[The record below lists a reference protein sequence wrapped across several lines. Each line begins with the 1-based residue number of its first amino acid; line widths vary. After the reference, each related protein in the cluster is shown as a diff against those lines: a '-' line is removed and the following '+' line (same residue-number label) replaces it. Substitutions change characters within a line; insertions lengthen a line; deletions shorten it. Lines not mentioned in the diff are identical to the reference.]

1 MEYDTQLRQLSANIV
16 LVGFMGTGKSTVG
29 RVIAQK
35 LGFHF
40 IDTDDVIEQT
50 SKAKIFDIFAE
61 HGEVYFRDLES
72 QAVES
77 VALMKNQ
84 VVATGG
90 GVVLRSSNIDLLRTG
105 GPIFCLN
112 ATPKAI
118 WDRVRS
124 SQSRPLLRG
133 PDPLKKI
140 ETLLDK
146 RAPYYALADHQI
158 ETTGVSVDRVAN
170 EIISYIE

>member
-1 MEYDTQLRQLSANIV
+1 MRQLSANIV

-50 SKAKIFDIFAE
+50 SKAKISDIFAE

-72 QAVES
+72 QAVKS

-124 SQSRPLLRG
+124 SRSRPLLRG
-133 PDPLKKI
+133 PNPLKKI

-158 ETTGVSVDRVAN
+158 ETTGVSIDRVAN

>member
-1 MEYDTQLRQLSANIV
+1 MRQLSANIV

-35 LGFHF
+35 LEFHF

-50 SKAKIFDIFAE
+50 SKAKISDIFAE
-61 HGEVYFRDLES
+61 HGEDYFRDLES
-72 QAVES
+72 QAVKS

-124 SQSRPLLRG
+124 SRSRPLLRG
-133 PDPLKKI
+133 PEPLKKI
-140 ETLLDK
+140 EMLLDK

-158 ETTGVSVDRVAN
+158 ETTGVSVDRVAD

>member
-1 MEYDTQLRQLSANIV
+1 MRQLSANIV
-16 LVGFMGTGKSTVG
+16 LVGFMGTGKSAVG

-35 LGFHF
+35 LEFHF

-50 SKAKIFDIFAE
+50 SKAKISDIFAE
-61 HGEVYFRDLES
+61 HGEDYFRDLES
-72 QAVES
+72 QAVKS

-124 SQSRPLLRG
+124 SRSRPLLRG
-133 PDPLKKI
+133 PEPLKKI

-158 ETTGVSVDRVAN
+158 ETTGVAVDRVAD

>member
-1 MEYDTQLRQLSANIV
+1 MRQLSANIV

-29 RVIAQK
+29 QVIAQK

-50 SKAKIFDIFAE
+50 SKAKISDIFAE

-72 QAVES
+72 QAVKS

-124 SQSRPLLRG
+124 SRSRPLLRG

>member
-1 MEYDTQLRQLSANIV
+1 MRQMSANIV

-50 SKAKIFDIFAE
+50 SKAKISDIFAE

-72 QAVES
+72 QAVKS

-105 GPIFCLN
+105 GPVFCLN

>member
-1 MEYDTQLRQLSANIV
+1 MRQLPANIV

-50 SKAKIFDIFAE
+50 SKAKISDIFAE
-61 HGEVYFRDLES
+61 HGEDYFRDLES
-72 QAVES
+72 QAVKS

-84 VVATGG
+84 VIATGG

-124 SQSRPLLRG
+124 SRSRPLLRG
-133 PDPLKKI
+133 PEPLKKI

-158 ETTGVSVDRVAN
+158 ETTGVAVDRVAD

>member
-1 MEYDTQLRQLSANIV
+1 MRQLPANIV
-16 LVGFMGTGKSTVG
+16 LVGFMGTGKSVVG

-35 LGFHF
+35 LEFHF

-50 SKAKIFDIFAE
+50 SKAKISDIFAE

-72 QAVES
+72 QAVKS

-124 SQSRPLLRG
+124 SRSRPLLRG

>member
-1 MEYDTQLRQLSANIV
+1 MRQLPANIV
-16 LVGFMGTGKSTVG
+16 LVGFMGTGKSVVG

-35 LGFHF
+35 LEFHF

-50 SKAKIFDIFAE
+50 SKAKISDIFAE
-61 HGEVYFRDLES
+61 HGEDYFRDLES
-72 QAVES
+72 QAVKS

-118 WDRVRS
+118 WERVRS
-124 SQSRPLLRG
+124 SRNRPLLRG
-133 PDPLKKI
+133 PEPLKKI

-158 ETTGVSVDRVAN
+158 ETTGVSVDRVAD

>member
-1 MEYDTQLRQLSANIV
+1 MRQLSANIV

-50 SKAKIFDIFAE
+50 SKAKISDIFAE

-72 QAVES
+72 QAVKS

-124 SQSRPLLRG
+124 SRSRPLLRG

-158 ETTGVSVDRVAN
+158 ETTGVSIDRVAN

>member
-1 MEYDTQLRQLSANIV
+1 MRQLPANIV
-16 LVGFMGTGKSTVG
+16 LVGFMGTGKSVVG

-35 LGFHF
+35 LEFHF

-50 SKAKIFDIFAE
+50 SKAKISDIFAE
-61 HGEVYFRDLES
+61 HGEDYFRDLES
-72 QAVES
+72 QAVKS

-84 VVATGG
+84 VIATGG

-124 SQSRPLLRG
+124 SRSRPLLRG
-133 PDPLKKI
+133 PEPLKKI

-158 ETTGVSVDRVAN
+158 ETTGVAVDRVAD

>member
-1 MEYDTQLRQLSANIV
+1 MSANIV

-50 SKAKIFDIFAE
+50 SKAKISDIFAE

-72 QAVES
+72 QAVKS

-124 SQSRPLLRG
+124 SRSRPLLRG

>member
-1 MEYDTQLRQLSANIV
+1 MRQLSANIV

-50 SKAKIFDIFAE
+50 SKAKISDIFAE
-61 HGEVYFRDLES
+61 HGEDYFRDLES
-72 QAVES
+72 QAVKS

-90 GVVLRSSNIDLLRTG
+90 GVVLRSSNIDLLRTV

-118 WDRVRS
+118 WERVRS
-124 SQSRPLLRG
+124 SRSRPLLRG
-133 PDPLKKI
+133 PEPLKKI
-140 ETLLDK
+140 EMLLDK

-158 ETTGVSVDRVAN
+158 ETTGVAVDRVAD

>member
-1 MEYDTQLRQLSANIV
+1 MRQLSANIV

-50 SKAKIFDIFAE
+50 SKAKISDIFAE

-72 QAVES
+72 QAVKS

-124 SQSRPLLRG
+124 SRSRPLLRG

-158 ETTGVSVDRVAN
+158 ETTGVSVDRVAD

>member
-1 MEYDTQLRQLSANIV
+1 MRQLSANIV

-50 SKAKIFDIFAE
+50 SKAKISDIFAE

-124 SQSRPLLRG
+124 SRSRPLLRG
-133 PDPLKKI
+133 PNPLKKI

-158 ETTGVSVDRVAN
+158 ETTGVSIDRVAN

>member
-1 MEYDTQLRQLSANIV
+1 MRQLSANIV

-35 LGFHF
+35 LEFHF

-50 SKAKIFDIFAE
+50 SKAKISDIFAE
-61 HGEVYFRDLES
+61 HGEDYFRDLES
-72 QAVES
+72 QAVKS

-124 SQSRPLLRG
+124 SRSRPLLRG
-133 PDPLKKI
+133 PEPLKKI

-158 ETTGVSVDRVAN
+158 ETTGVSVDRVAD

>member
-1 MEYDTQLRQLSANIV
+1 MRQLPANIV

-50 SKAKIFDIFAE
+50 SKAKISDIFAE

-72 QAVES
+72 QAVKS

>member
-1 MEYDTQLRQLSANIV
+1 MRQLSANIV

-50 SKAKIFDIFAE
+50 SKAKISDIFAE

-72 QAVES
+72 QAVKS

-124 SQSRPLLRG
+124 SRSRPLLRG
-133 PDPLKKI
+133 PNPLKKI

>member
-1 MEYDTQLRQLSANIV
+1 MRQLSANIV
-16 LVGFMGTGKSTVG
+16 LVGFMGTGKSAVG

-35 LGFHF
+35 LEFHF

-50 SKAKIFDIFAE
+50 SKAKISDIFAE
-61 HGEVYFRDLES
+61 HGEDYFRDLES
-72 QAVES
+72 QAVKS

-124 SQSRPLLRG
+124 SRSRPLLRG
-133 PDPLKKI
+133 PEPLKKI

-158 ETTGVSVDRVAN
+158 ETTGVSVDRVAD

>member
-1 MEYDTQLRQLSANIV
+1 MSANIV

-50 SKAKIFDIFAE
+50 SKAKISDIFAE

-72 QAVES
+72 QAVKS

-170 EIISYIE
+170 EIISYIEWLYMDNN

>member
-1 MEYDTQLRQLSANIV
+1 MSANIV

-50 SKAKIFDIFAE
+50 SKAKISDIFAE

-72 QAVES
+72 QAVKS

-124 SQSRPLLRG
+124 SRSRPLLRG

-146 RAPYYALADHQI
+146 RTPYYALADHQI

>member
-1 MEYDTQLRQLSANIV
+1 MRQMSANIV

-50 SKAKIFDIFAE
+50 SKAKISDIFAE

-72 QAVES
+72 QAVKS

>member
-1 MEYDTQLRQLSANIV
+1 MRQLPANIV
-16 LVGFMGTGKSTVG
+16 LVGFMGTGKSVVG

-35 LGFHF
+35 LEFHF

-50 SKAKIFDIFAE
+50 SKAKISDIFAE
-61 HGEVYFRDLES
+61 HGEDYFRDLES
-72 QAVES
+72 QAVKS

-124 SQSRPLLRG
+124 SRSRPLLRG
-133 PDPLKKI
+133 PEPLKKI

-158 ETTGVSVDRVAN
+158 ETTGVSVDRVAD

>member
-1 MEYDTQLRQLSANIV
+1 MRQLPANIV
-16 LVGFMGTGKSTVG
+16 LVGFMGTGKSVVG

-35 LGFHF
+35 LEFHF

-50 SKAKIFDIFAE
+50 SKAKISDIFAE

-72 QAVES
+72 QAVKS

-124 SQSRPLLRG
+124 SRSRPLLRG
-133 PDPLKKI
+133 PEPLKKI

-158 ETTGVSVDRVAN
+158 ETTGVAVDRVAD

>member
-1 MEYDTQLRQLSANIV
+1 MSANIV
-16 LVGFMGTGKSTVG
+16 LVGFMGTGKSVVG

-35 LGFHF
+35 LEFHF

-50 SKAKIFDIFAE
+50 SKAKISDIFAE

-72 QAVES
+72 QAVKS

>member
-1 MEYDTQLRQLSANIV
+1 MRQLSANIV
-16 LVGFMGTGKSTVG
+16 LVGFMGTGKSAVG

-35 LGFHF
+35 LEFHF

-50 SKAKIFDIFAE
+50 SKAKISDIFAE
-61 HGEVYFRDLES
+61 HGEDYFRDLES
-72 QAVES
+72 QAVKS

-124 SQSRPLLRG
+124 SRSRPLLRG
-133 PDPLKKI
+133 PEPLKKI

-158 ETTGVSVDRVAN
+158 ETTGVSVERVAD
-170 EIISYIE
+170 EIISYVE

>member
-1 MEYDTQLRQLSANIV
+1 MRQLSANIV
-16 LVGFMGTGKSTVG
+16 LVGFMGTGKSTIG
-29 RVIAQK
+29 RVVAQK

-50 SKAKIFDIFAE
+50 SKAKISDIFAE

-72 QAVES
+72 QAVKS

-124 SQSRPLLRG
+124 SRSRPLLRG

-140 ETLLDK
+140 ETLLNK

>member
-1 MEYDTQLRQLSANIV
+1 MRQLPANIV

-50 SKAKIFDIFAE
+50 SKAKISDIFAE

-72 QAVES
+72 QAVKS

-124 SQSRPLLRG
+124 SRSRPLLRG

>member
-1 MEYDTQLRQLSANIV
+1 MRQLSANIV
-16 LVGFMGTGKSTVG
+16 LVGFMGTGKSAVG

-35 LGFHF
+35 LEFHF

-50 SKAKIFDIFAE
+50 SKAKISDIFSE
-61 HGEVYFRDLES
+61 HGEDYFRDLES
-72 QAVES
+72 QAVKS

-124 SQSRPLLRG
+124 SRSRPLLRG
-133 PDPLKKI
+133 PEPLKKI

-158 ETTGVSVDRVAN
+158 ETTGVSVDRVAD

>member
-1 MEYDTQLRQLSANIV
+1 MRQMSANIV

-50 SKAKIFDIFAE
+50 SKAKISDIFAE

-72 QAVES
+72 QAVKS

-84 VVATGG
+84 VVSTGG

-124 SQSRPLLRG
+124 SRSRPLLRG

>member
-1 MEYDTQLRQLSANIV
+1 MHQLSANIV
-16 LVGFMGTGKSTVG
+16 LVGFMGTGKSAVG

-35 LGFHF
+35 LEFHF

-50 SKAKIFDIFAE
+50 SKAKISDIFAE
-61 HGEVYFRDLES
+61 HGEDYFRDLES
-72 QAVES
+72 QAVKS
-77 VALMKNQ
+77 VTLMKNQ

-124 SQSRPLLRG
+124 SRSRPLLRG
-133 PDPLKKI
+133 PEPLKKI

-158 ETTGVSVDRVAN
+158 ETTGVSVERVAD

>member
-1 MEYDTQLRQLSANIV
+1 MRQLSANIV
-16 LVGFMGTGKSTVG
+16 LVGFMGTGKSAVG

-35 LGFHF
+35 LEFHF
-40 IDTDDVIEQT
+40 IDTDGVIEQT
-50 SKAKIFDIFAE
+50 SKAKISDIFAE
-61 HGEVYFRDLES
+61 HGEDYFRDLES
-72 QAVES
+72 QAVKS

-124 SQSRPLLRG
+124 SRSRPLLRG
-133 PDPLKKI
+133 PEPLKKI

-158 ETTGVSVDRVAN
+158 ETTGVSVDRVAD

>member
-1 MEYDTQLRQLSANIV
+1 MHQLSANIV
-16 LVGFMGTGKSTVG
+16 LVGFMGTGKSAVG

-35 LGFHF
+35 LEFHF

-50 SKAKIFDIFAE
+50 SKAKISDIFAE
-61 HGEVYFRDLES
+61 HGEDYFRDLES
-72 QAVES
+72 QAVKS
-77 VALMKNQ
+77 VTLMKNQ

-124 SQSRPLLRG
+124 SRSRPLLRG
-133 PDPLKKI
+133 PEPLKKI

-158 ETTGVSVDRVAN
+158 ETTGVSVDRVAD

>member
-1 MEYDTQLRQLSANIV
+1 MRQLSANIV
-16 LVGFMGTGKSTVG
+16 LVGFMGTGKSAVG

-35 LGFHF
+35 LEFHF

-50 SKAKIFDIFAE
+50 SKAKISDIFAE
-61 HGEVYFRDLES
+61 HGEDYFRDLES
-72 QAVES
+72 QAVKS

-124 SQSRPLLRG
+124 SRSRPLLRG
-133 PDPLKKI
+133 PEPLKKI

-158 ETTGVSVDRVAN
+158 ETTGVSVDQVAD

>member
-1 MEYDTQLRQLSANIV
+1 MRQLSANIV
-16 LVGFMGTGKSTVG
+16 LVGFMGTGKSAVG

-35 LGFHF
+35 LEFHF

-50 SKAKIFDIFAE
+50 SKAKISDIFAE
-61 HGEVYFRDLES
+61 HGEDYFRNLES
-72 QAVES
+72 QAVKS

-124 SQSRPLLRG
+124 SRSRPLLRG
-133 PDPLKKI
+133 PEPLKKI

-158 ETTGVSVDRVAN
+158 ETTGVSVDRVAD

>member
-1 MEYDTQLRQLSANIV
+1 MRQLSANIV

-50 SKAKIFDIFAE
+50 SKAKISDIFAE

-72 QAVES
+72 QAVKS

-112 ATPKAI
+112 ATPKSI
-118 WDRVRS
+118 WDRVRGS
-124 SQSRPLLRG
+124 RSRPLLRG
-133 PDPLKKI
+133 PNPLKKI

>member
-1 MEYDTQLRQLSANIV
+1 MSANIV

-50 SKAKIFDIFAE
+50 SKAKISDIFAE

-72 QAVES
+72 QAVKS

-124 SQSRPLLRG
+124 SRSRPLLRG

-170 EIISYIE
+170 EIISYIEWLYMDNN

>member
-1 MEYDTQLRQLSANIV
+1 MHQLSANIA
-16 LVGFMGTGKSTVG
+16 LVGFMGTGKSAVG

-35 LGFHF
+35 LEFHF

-50 SKAKIFDIFAE
+50 SKAKISDIFAE
-61 HGEVYFRDLES
+61 HGEDYFRDLES
-72 QAVES
+72 QAVKS

-124 SQSRPLLRG
+124 SRSRPLLRG
-133 PDPLKKI
+133 PEPLKKI

-158 ETTGVSVDRVAN
+158 ETTGVSVDRVAD

>member
-1 MEYDTQLRQLSANIV
+1 MRQLSANIV
-16 LVGFMGTGKSTVG
+16 LVGFMGTGKSAVG

-35 LGFHF
+35 LEFHF

-50 SKAKIFDIFAE
+50 SKAKISDIFAE
-61 HGEVYFRDLES
+61 HGEDYFRDLES
-72 QAVES
+72 QAVKS
-77 VALMKNQ
+77 VVLMKNQ

-124 SQSRPLLRG
+124 SRSRPLLRG
-133 PDPLKKI
+133 PEPLKKI

-158 ETTGVSVDRVAN
+158 ETTGVSVDRVAD

>member
-1 MEYDTQLRQLSANIV
+1 MRQLSANIV
-16 LVGFMGTGKSTVG
+16 LVGFMGTGKSAVG

-35 LGFHF
+35 LEFHF

-50 SKAKIFDIFAE
+50 SKAKISDIFAE
-61 HGEVYFRDLES
+61 HGEDYFRDLES
-72 QAVES
+72 QAVKS

-124 SQSRPLLRG
+124 SRSRPLLRG
-133 PDPLKKI
+133 PEPLKKI

-146 RAPYYALADHQI
+146 RAPYYASADHQI
-158 ETTGVSVDRVAN
+158 ETTGVSVDRVAD